1 MGTPALV
8 ATAQLVCPFGA
19 APAVLN
25 VLPVR
30 RVMIEGRPAATVA
43 DMQPFLN
50 VAPFGMCMSLS
61 NPAVASAT
69 AMALG
74 VLVPMPCTP
83 VTTGPWAPGASK
95 TTIGGVPVATA
106 GNVCA
111 CAWGGVIQV
120 VMPGSMTTTV
130 G

>member
-1 MGTPALV
+1 MGSPALV

-25 VLPVR
+25 VLPAN

-43 DMQPFLN
+43 DMVPFLN

-61 NPAVASAT
+61 NPTVASAT

-74 VLVPMPCTP
+74 VLVPMPCVP
-83 VTTGPWAPGASK
+83 VTTGTWAPGAAK
-95 TTIGGVPVATA
+95 TTIGGLPVATQ
-106 GNVCA
+106 GNVCT
-111 CAWGGVIQV
+111 CAYGGVIQV
-120 VMPGSMTTTV
+120 VMAGSLTTMV